1 MRDILIHD
9 YFGINTAVVWKTTR
23 EDLPELKEKIQK
35 LINDINQKKNV

>member
-9 YFGINTAVVWKTTR
+9 YFGINAEVVWETAK

-35 LINDINQKKNV
+35 LIHDIE